1 MSIAI
6 KEEGNNMGEI
16 VQLSI
21 RIDKDIRQKVKIM
34 ALKKDTT
41 VNDLVTQYV
50 IEGLNKE
57 KE

>member
-6 KEEGNNMGEI
+6 KQEGNNMAEI

-21 RIDKDIRQKVKIM
+21 RIDKDIRQQVKIM
-34 ALKKDTT
+34 ALKKDTI
-41 VNDLVTQYV
+41 VNDLVTEYI
-50 IEGLNKE
+50 IEGLNKD

>member
-6 KEEGNNMGEI
+6 KQEGNNMAEI

-21 RIDKDIRQKVKIM
+21 RIDKDIRQQVKIM
-34 ALKKDTT
+34 ALKKDTS
-41 VNDLVTQYV
+41 VNDLVTEYI
-50 IEGLNKE
+50 IEGLNKD

>member
-6 KEEGNNMGEI
+6 KQEGDNMAEI

-21 RIDKDIRQKVKIM
+21 RIDKDIRQQVKIM
-34 ALKKDTT
+34 ALKKDTS
-41 VNDLVTQYV
+41 VNDLVTEYI
-50 IEGLNKE
+50 IEGLNKD

>member
-1 MSIAI
+1 MSTIT
-6 KEEGNNMGEI
+6 KEVNEMPEI

-21 RIDKDIRQKVKIM
+21 RIDKDIRQQVKIM

-41 VNDLVTQYV
+41 VNDLVTEY
-50 IEGLNKE
+50 IIAGLSKE

>member
-6 KEEGNNMGEI
+6 KQEGNNMAEI

-21 RIDKDIRQKVKIM
+21 RIDKDIRQQIKIM
-34 ALKKDTT
+34 ALKKDTS
-41 VNDLVTQYV
+41 VNDLVTEYI
-50 IEGLNKE
+50 IEGLNKD

>member
-6 KEEGNNMGEI
+6 KQEGDNMAEI

-21 RIDKDIRQKVKIM
+21 RIDKDIRQQVKIM
-34 ALKKDTT
+34 ALKKDTI
-41 VNDLVTQYV
+41 VNDLVTEYI
-50 IEGLNKE
+50 IEGLNKD

>member
-6 KEEGNNMGEI
+6 KQEGNNMAEI

-21 RIDKDIRQKVKIM
+21 RIDKDIRQQVKIM

-41 VNDLVTQYV
+41 VNDLVTEYI
-50 IEGLNKE
+50 IEGLNKD

>member
-6 KEEGNNMGEI
+6 KQEGDNMAEI

-21 RIDKDIRQKVKIM
+21 RIDKDIRQQIKIM
-34 ALKKDTT
+34 ALKKDTI
-41 VNDLVTQYV
+41 VNDLVTEYI
-50 IEGLNKE
+50 IEGLNKD

>member
-6 KEEGNNMGEI
+6 KQEGDNMTEI

-21 RIDKDIRQKVKIM
+21 RIDKDIRQQVKIM
-34 ALKKDTT
+34 ALKKDTI
-41 VNDLVTQYV
+41 VNDLVTEYI
-50 IEGLNKE
+50 IEGLNKD